1 MRIVLLIF
9 IFLFSWSNLF
19 ADQPRYRNN
28 FKSSNKIYEFRISE
42 TKKDSILIDNEYQKF
57 NSEYKWEL
65 VNRISKKTKYKI
77 ETKASEKTAFV
88 SNNGAYVVIIN
99 DWPSEIPDDN
109 LEMIVIYKNG
119 ALVKSIKLNDILDCG
134 YNISSSVSHFNW
146 SIGEPK
152 VSFNKNKISF
162 ITYELNEIDISIKD
176 GEISKSK
183 NKLVNNNSLLIYGQ
197 IIDKKNEFYKIEVCH
212 KVFGILPS
220 SIIEFISV
228 KDFRLN
234 DYMTVLINNE
244 NEVNIIYNKINLNDI
259 NLNNCVIEPEKFKD
273 GYLGFGNINCVQLR

>member
-197 IIDKKNEFYKIEVCH
+197 IIDKKNEFYKIEVCY